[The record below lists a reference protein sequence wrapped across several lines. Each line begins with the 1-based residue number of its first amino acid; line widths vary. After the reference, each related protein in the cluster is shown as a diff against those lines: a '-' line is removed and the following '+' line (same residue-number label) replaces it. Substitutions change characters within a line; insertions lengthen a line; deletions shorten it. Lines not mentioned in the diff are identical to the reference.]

1 MEILQVTLLIL
12 LINAVTF
19 LQCCLLV
26 RGKPAVC
33 RRKPPII
40 STLPGNGNPLVVVTA
55 QGTLNLMARWRI
67 MREAGCAVTGKARR
81 RQAADLNDNPHC
93 GT

>member
-40 STLPGNGNPLVVVTA
+40 STLPGNGNPLVVVT
-55 QGTLNLMARWRI
+55 QLPDGSVHI
-67 MREAGCAVTGKARR
+67 KE
-81 RQAADLNDNPHC
+81 NPFKW
-93 GT
+93 